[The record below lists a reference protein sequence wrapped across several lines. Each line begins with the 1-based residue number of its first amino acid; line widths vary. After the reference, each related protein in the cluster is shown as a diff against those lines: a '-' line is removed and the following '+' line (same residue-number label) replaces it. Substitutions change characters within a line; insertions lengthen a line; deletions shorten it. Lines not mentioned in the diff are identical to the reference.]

1 MTRYSLG
8 AIVLHWLIAFALAF
22 ELALGFAMP
31 RGVEGFALFQLHKSV
46 GISILALTVLRLGW
60 RLAHPRPAPLEGGW
74 AHRMAHTVHVGF
86 YLFMLLA
93 PLTGWALVSTAPIK
107 VPTLLFGTLP
117 LPHLP
122 LADSLNDMVEEAHE
136 LLAWFGIALFLLH
149 VAGAMR
155 HEILL
160 RDRLLERMAPGGSRP
175 LGAALALGVIALGL
189 GAFLSIGGT
198 KPGREEPESMAT
210 SPVAASPVAEE
221 TPEAV
226 SAVEE
231 TSPAASESPA
241 PIPTWTISPGDRLAF
256 KVGNGDAGVIEG
268 SFSKWQGAIAFDP
281 ERPETADIRITI
293 DLASASVGDSTQD
306 GMLAGDEFFAV
317 SRFSKAV
324 FTARSARRTGTDRY
338 TASGTLQLKGTSKP
352 QTISFRLT
360 GSGLSR
366 KVQGSATIARAAFG
380 VGEGAAAEGLDP
392 NVTVNFS
399 FDAKGTV
406 PTE

>member
-46 GISILALTVLRLGW
+46 GISILALTILRLGW
-60 RLAHPRPAPLEGGW
+60 RLAHPRPAPLESGW
-74 AHRMAHTVHVGF
+74 AHRMAHAVHVGF

-122 LADSLNDMVEEAHE
+122 LADSFNPAVEEAHE

-149 VAGAMR
+149 VAGAVR

-175 LGAALALGVIALGL
+175 LGAVLALGVIALGL
-189 GAFLSIGGT
+189 GAFLSIGGA
-198 KPGREEPESMAT
+198 KPGGEPDSVALA
-210 SPVAASPVAEE
+210 PVAPSPAAQ
-221 TPEAV
+221 EA
-226 SAVEE
+226 ADTLPAAEE
-231 TSPAASESPA
+231 TSPAATESSA
-241 PIPTWTISPGDRLAF
+241 PVPIWAISPGGRLTF
-256 KVGNGDAGVIEG
+256 KLGNGDAGVIEG
-268 SFSKWQGAIAFDP
+268 SFGKWQGAIAFDP

-324 FTARSARRTGTDRY
+324 FTAKSARKTGGDRY
-338 TASGTLQLKGTSKP
+338 TASGTLQLKGTSRP

-360 GSGLSR
+360 GSGLAR
-366 KVQGSATIARAAFG
+366 KVQGSATVARAAFG
-380 VGEGAAAEGLDP
+380 VGEGAAAESLDP
-392 NVTVNFS
+392 NVSVNFS
-399 FDAKGTV
+399 FDARGTV
-406 PTE
+406 PAE